1 MKKDKALAVPNPMK
15 PVLENVKSLALTK
28 EDIVDLMVHQAQKDF
43 KVKSAELYKERDVL
57 YKDRNALCSQA
68 ILALPE
74 IVACLK
80 CFPETAARITPEGVT
95 GANTDGSYID
105 LSCFEKTNK
114 DDEVEAID
122 LQIAFDNKVKRR
134 TSRFRYEIQI
144 KSGDAYFEEF
154 NTLYMKMHAVR
165 KELDAI
171 YRLSNNTQR
180 LRLKIKHQMLTS
192 VLGNAPDGKKFL
204 DYIND
209 QVTSNLGQL
218 IKDDK

>member
-28 EDIVDLMVHQAQKDF
+28 EDIVDLMVHQAEKDF
-43 KVKSAELYKERDVL
+43 KVRREELYKERDAL
-57 YKDRNALCSQA
+57 YKERA
-68 ILALPE
+68 ILCARVIQELPE
-74 IVACLK
+74 VAACLK
-80 CFPETAARITPEGVT
+80 CFPEMAARLTPEGVT

-171 YRLSNNTQR
+171 YRLNNDPQK
-180 LRLKIKHQMLTS
+180 LKLKIKHQMLTS